1 MHKFSQ
7 AGEIKCLK
15 NGRIEGELS
24 KKQFPFFIKRE
35 DGMLVISCYNWI
47 VYQEKFKMDNNYTE
61 MFRRNKNINTG
72 VAKLIK
78 DNTTF

>member
-1 MHKFSQ
+1 MV
-7 AGEIKCLK
+7 ELK
-15 NGRIEGELS
+15 GIVEETISL
-24 KKQFPFFIKRE
+24 FFIKRE
-35 DGMLVISCYNWI
+35 DGMLVISSYYWI
-47 VYQEKFKMDNNYTE
+47 VYQKKFKMNNNYTE

>member
-15 NGRIEGELS
+15 NGRIEGGLL
-24 KKQFPFFIKRE
+24 KKRFPFFIKRE
-35 DGMLVISCYNWI
+35 DGMLVISSYYWI

-61 MFRRNKNINTG
+61 MFRRNKNINTR
-72 VAKLIK
+72 VAK
-78 DNTTF
+78 